1 MKDDGDDGGA
11 KGSTA
16 GMLITLLVIRL
27 VRLNEGADCL
37 LFFLRKLNPELVLAF
52 LLISENVT

>member
-37 LFFLRKLNPELVLAF
+37 FFLRMLNAELMLAF
-52 LLISENVT
+52 LLISEM